1 MDVTKPTSI
10 MCITGQSDAHLTDI
24 QNHRLHSAIISDFLA
39 LQSAAKKAGFD
50 LTIASSFRDFERQ
63 SIIWNNKFLGIRPV
77 YNKQQKVVDL
87 TKLNDVDKCIA
98 IMLYSALPGA
108 SRHHLG
114 TDLDVFDKAAV
125 SDDYKLQLTPDEYLQ
140 GGPFAPLSNW
150 LDTNLVK
157 FGFYRPYQHDLG
169 GVAPELWHISHIKQ
183 SQLLVNKLSEQVL
196 FECIKNSELQGKQA
210 ILDNL
215 PAIYK
220 RFVTN
225 VSPHLKEG

>member
-1 MDVTKPTSI
+1 MDLNQSTPI
-10 MCITGQSDAHLTDI
+10 LCITGQSDTHLTDI

-39 LQSAAKKAGFD
+39 LQSAAQKAGFE
-50 LTIASSFRDFERQ
+50 LTIASSFRDFNRQ

-77 YNKQQKVVDL
+77 FNKQQEIADL
-87 TKLNDVDKCIA
+87 SDLSDIDKCIA

-125 SDDYKLQLTPDEYLQ
+125 NDDYKLQLTPDEYQQ

-150 LDTNLVK
+150 LDDNLGK

-169 GVAPELWHISHIKQ
+169 GVAPELWHISHIEQ
-183 SQLLVNKLSEQVL
+183 SQLLVNRLSEQVL
-196 FECIKNSELQGKQA
+196 FECIKKSELQGKQA

-215 PAIYK
+215 PAIYA

-225 VSPHLKEG
+225 VTPPQKEG

>member
-1 MDVTKPTSI
+1 MDVTKPTPK
-10 MCITGQSDAHLTDI
+10 MCITGQHDTHLTDI
-24 QNHRLHSAIISDFLA
+24 QNHRLHSNIIGDFLA
-39 LQSAAKKAGFD
+39 LQSAAQKAGFE
-50 LTIASSFRDFERQ
+50 LTIASSFRDFDRQ

-150 LDTNLVK
+150 LDTNLDK

-215 PAIYK
+215 PAIYT

-225 VSPHLKEG
+225 VSPP